1 MHLLHAPS
9 SQGTIT
15 YLKSTKIKGF
25 QMSKKTIVVCDHI
38 HQSGLDILANDNEI
52 ELINAADEPKDKLI
66 AEIIPLADVAITRSS
81 TDVDDAFLASA
92 QKITAVVRAG
102 VGVDNVDIPGASK
115 QGIVIMNVPTANT
128 IAAVELTLAHMLSC
142 VRQFPYAH
150 NNLKLDRVWRRQDWY
165 GTELKDKKLGIIG
178 FGNIGSRVGK
188 RAKAFEMDVIA
199 YDPYIDPSKATDLDI
214 GYTKNFEDILAC
226 DIITIHTPKTEETIG
241 MIGKEE
247 IARMKDGVILINCA
261 RGGLYNEE
269 ALLEGLTSG
278 KIAMAGIDVFN
289 KEPATDH
296 PLLDLD
302 NVTVTPHL
310 GANTKESQRN
320 IAIQAAEN
328 AIAAAKGIAYPNAL
342 NLPIKENELPDFVR
356 PYLELIQKMGHLSAQ
371 VTKSAVKSIKVTAKG
386 PVSDYLA
393 SMQTFATVGVL
404 TESLADQVNYV
415 NAEFVAKER
424 GIELTNEVKPN
435 TSGFTNKVKIKLTT
449 ADSTITIAGTVFD
462 DAVQRIIE
470 IDDYILDVE
479 PKGTMIFFRNT
490 DTPGVIGDVGRILA
504 DNGLNIS
511 DFRLGRDNKQQALA
525 VVRVDGLVSKKVL
538 DALSALDACISVS
551 HATL

>member
-1 MHLLHAPS
+1 
-9 SQGTIT
+9 
-15 YLKSTKIKGF
+15 
-25 QMSKKTIVVCDHI
+25 MSKKTIVVCDHI
-38 HQSGLDILANDNEI
+38 HQSGLDILSNDPEI
-52 ELINAADEPKDKLI
+52 EMINAADEPKDKLVE
-66 AEIIPLADVAITRSS
+66 EIIPLADVAITRSS
-81 TDVDDAFLASA
+81 TDVDEKFLKAA
-92 QKITAVVRAG
+92 QKMTAIVRAG

-115 QGIVIMNVPTANT
+115 QGIVVMNVPTANT
-128 IAAVELTLAHMLSC
+128 IAAVELTMAHMLSC

-188 RAKAFEMDVIA
+188 RAKAFEMDVVT

-214 GYTKNFEDILAC
+214 EYTKNFDDILSC
-226 DIITIHTPKTEETIG
+226 DIITIHTPKNQETIG
-241 MIGKEE
+241 MIGKDE
-247 IARMKDGVILINCA
+247 IAKMKEGVILINCA
-261 RGGLYNEE
+261 RGGLYDEE
-269 ALLEGLTSG
+269 ALLEGLKSG

-296 PLLDLD
+296 PLLDLN

-310 GANTKESQRN
+310 GANTLESQRN
-320 IAIQAAEN
+320 IATQAAEN

-371 VTKSAVKSIKVTAKG
+371 IKRSAVKSIKVTAKG
-386 PVSDYLA
+386 PVSEYVE
-393 SMQTFATVGVL
+393 SMGTFATVGVL
-404 TESLADQVNYV
+404 TESLGDQINYV

-424 GIELTNEVKPN
+424 GIEITKEVKPN
-435 TSGFTNKVKIKLTT
+435 TSGFTNKVAVKLTT
-449 ADSTITIAGTVFD
+449 QDGTIEIAGTVFD
-462 DAVQRIIE
+462 DSVQRIIE

-479 PKGTMIFFRNT
+479 PKGTMVFFRNT
-490 DTPGVIGDVGRILA
+490 DTPGVIGNVGHIMA
-504 DNGLNIS
+504 ENGLNIS
-511 DFRLGRDNKQQALA
+511 DFRLGRDSKQQALA
-525 VVRVDGLVSKKVL
+525 VVRVDGQVTKKVL
-538 DALSALDACISVS
+538 DELGALDACISVS